1 MNTTSCLCFVCCGV
15 DVNEDLSVEFVRGG
29 FGGAGM
35 RSGGRQEMVCPPRR
49 VILKTVPAVGL

>member
-1 MNTTSCLCFVCCGV
+1 
-15 DVNEDLSVEFVRGG
+15 LSLEFARGSG

-49 VILKTVPAVGL
+49 VILRTVPAVGL